1 MRNGNTRKTALCG
14 VLAALAVA
22 VMFLGSSLSVA
33 TIASAVL
40 ASMVLIPVYAECGTG
55 WGMLWFAAVAALA
68 MLLTPQKETAF
79 LFLFFGDYPVLRRYL
94 SRIRP
99 RVLQWGAKLLYV
111 NAATAAAY
119 GLMLYVFR
127 LSELTAELADMKHWM
142 LAASLVLANVCF
154 VLYDRLLPRLEVLY
168 AVRLRPKLKL

>member
-40 ASMVLIPVYAECGTG
+40 ASMVLIPVYAECGAG
-55 WGMLWFAAVAALA
+55 WGMLWFASVAALA

-79 LFLFFGDYPVLRRYL
+79 LFLFFGD
-94 SRIRP
+94 
-99 RVLQWGAKLLYV
+99 
-111 NAATAAAY
+111 
-119 GLMLYVFR
+119 
-127 LSELTAELADMKHWM
+127 
-142 LAASLVLANVCF
+142 
-154 VLYDRLLPRLEVLY
+154 
-168 AVRLRPKLKL
+168 

>member
-1 MRNGNTRKTALCG
+1 MRSGNTKKLALCG

-40 ASMVLIPVYAECGTG
+40 ASMVLVPVYAECGTG
-55 WGMLWFAAVAALA
+55 WGMLWFAVVAALS
-68 MLLTPQKETAF
+68 MLLAPQKETAF
-79 LFLFFGDYPVLRRYL
+79 LFLFFGCYPVLRRYL
-94 SRIRP
+94 SRIRLHA
-99 RVLQWGAKLLYV
+99 VQWLVKLLYA

-119 GLMLYVFR
+119 GLMLYVFK
-127 LSELTAELADMKHWM
+127 LSELTAEFAEMKHWM
-142 LAASLVLANVCF
+142 LAVSLVLANVCF
-154 VLYDRLLPRLEVLY
+154 VLYDRLLPRLERLY